1 MLIET
6 IKNSII
12 LLSLCIIAFVCIN
25 IVIIYGSL
33 KQCKSELTNMQNSVK
48 VFENDAKNL
57 RDKQETKAIE
67 LEKNKKKVKVENK
80 TSQEAKKSI
89 VEIFKANEKDSL

>member
-1 MLIET
+1 
-6 IKNSII
+6 
-12 LLSLCIIAFVCIN
+12 
-25 IVIIYGSL
+25 
-33 KQCKSELTNMQNSVK
+33 MQNSVK